1 MTDTIVSAANS
12 HSPLSDLSAVD
23 RIYQRMTEAT
33 WMVDYTTGQLLYLN
47 PAAERL
53 YGRSHQDL
61 KNQSCHWLETLVS
74 EDRDRVMDCIFQHSE
89 QWHQNTE
96 NCDLVLEYRIIRPDG
111 EKRWVRSQIWSL
123 TTQNQRCLQGITT
136 DLTEYRQAQQHK
148 LRLEKLTD
156 NLPGVIYQY
165 VLHKDGSS
173 EFVYVSP
180 GVKELYGL
188 GSEAI
193 TANADLVFN
202 LIHPDDLDDFRQS
215 VAISAENLTPWKYE
229 WRNYT
234 ASGQLKWISANS
246 QPERR
251 SNGDIVWD
259 GMMFDITDRK
269 QAQAE
274 RDRFFDCALDLFCI
288 VGFDGYF
295 KRLNPA
301 WETTLGYSIDELKAQ
316 PFLTWVHPDDRKTT
330 IAEAGNIAEGGNTL
344 WFENRYRTHDGSYRW
359 LAWKTVSFPE
369 EQVMYA
375 IARDITESKEIEIE
389 RERLIE
395 ILEASPDLISSAD
408 LDGKITYM
416 NRGGKILL
424 GLNPDTDIKQ
434 YRIEDFLPSEVA
446 AQFANDYI
454 PTTLEQGKWRGKASL
469 RTVDGNSFP
478 VSQVI
483 LAHEATSDR
492 EAYLSTIVRDIS
504 DIQAI
509 EERLRQ
515 QEQFLRTIYDNQGNV
530 VFVVDV
536 GIDGVFRY
544 ASFNATA
551 RELLGIDQDQICGK
565 TPLQVFGETT
575 GQQLQQYY
583 QQCLATQQRITY
595 ETTLILGDRE
605 LYFQEVLT
613 PLKDDRGNI
622 NRLVVNSTDISDRRI
637 AELALQTSEA
647 LHRHSARREKIVNHI
662 NQQIRQSLD
671 LKTILDT
678 SVREIYEL
686 LGVDRCYC
694 LWYRQTDNKPQFE
707 IGAEAKQDRLPSHL
721 KYYSSPVFDVLTTVL
736 QQQGSIQL
744 NDVGKVKDVCTR
756 EQLQQFGYKSLLL
769 FPIETG
775 ENNLA
780 MLACS
785 RETKA
790 QSWQDGEVELLQTVC
805 DNLAIAIQQ
814 AALYQQATT
823 KTQELEHTLTQLQQ
837 TQAQLIQAE
846 KMSGL
851 GQLVAGVAHEINNPV
866 SFIFGNLIHAQEYT
880 EELLQLIHLYKDSI
894 PEPPIEIQTYSE
906 DIDLDY
912 LIDDLP
918 NLFKSMHSGA
928 VRIREIVQSLRTF
941 SRLDESETKT
951 IDIHENLDSTLTIL
965 ASRLRTPKTIGEIQ
979 VIRDYGDL
987 PPVKCYAGPLN
998 QVFMNLMANA
1008 LDAIESKNESGGCLR
1023 IKTTRIEGDR
1033 VQIQIIDNGT
1043 GIKAETRDRIFDP
1056 FYTTKPIGKGTGL
1069 GLSISYQII
1078 VERHQGQLICD
1089 STPGEGTT
1097 FTIEIPC

>member
-1 MTDTIVSAANS
+1 MTDTITSLANN
-12 HSPLSDLSAVD
+12 HSCFSDSSAVD
-23 RIYQRMTEAT
+23 RVFQRMTEAT
-33 WMVDYTTGQLLYLN
+33 WMVDSATGQLLYLN

-53 YGRSHQDL
+53 YRRSLQDL
-61 KNQSCHWLETLVS
+61 RKQSCYWSETLVS

-89 QWHQNTE
+89 QWHQSGE
-96 NCDLVLEYRIIRPDG
+96 NFDLVLEYRVMRPDG
-111 EKRWVRSQIWSL
+111 EQRWVRSQIWSL
-123 TTQNQRCLQGITT
+123 TAENHLYLQGIST
-136 DLTEYRQAQQHK
+136 DLTEYRQAQQQK
-148 LRLEKLTD
+148 LRLEKLTS

-165 VLHKDGSS
+165 VLHQDGSS
-173 EFVYVSP
+173 EFTYVSP
-180 GVKELYGL
+180 GVKELYGI
-188 GSEAI
+188 GSE
-193 TANADLVFN
+193 TLTYNADLIWN
-202 LIHPDDLDDFRQS
+202 LVHPDDLDHFRQT
-215 VAISAENLTPWKYE
+215 VIASAENLTPWKHE

-234 ASGQLKWISANS
+234 ASGQLKWLSANA

-259 GMMFDITDRK
+259 GMMFDITERK
-269 QAQAE
+269 QAEAE

-301 WETTLGYSIDELKAQ
+301 WENTLGYSTAELKAQ
-316 PFLTWVHPDDRKTT
+316 PFITWVHPDDQEATL
-330 IAEAGNIAEGGNTL
+330 AEAGSINEGGNTL
-344 WFENRYRTHDGSYRW
+344 WFENRYRTRDGSYRW

-375 IARDITESKEIEIE
+375 IARDITEAKEIEIE
-389 RERLIE
+389 RERLIA
-395 ILEASPDLISSAD
+395 ILEASPDLISSSD
-408 LDGKITYM
+408 LEGQITYM
-416 NRGGKILL
+416 NRGGKALL
-424 GLNPDTDIKQ
+424 GLNPDTDMQQYHIK
-434 YRIEDFLPSEVA
+434 DFVPQEIQGKFDTEA
-446 AQFANDYI
+446 I
-454 PTTLEQGKWRGKASL
+454 PTTLETGKWRGTTRL
-469 RTVDGNSFP
+469 CRIDGESFP
-478 VSQVI
+478 TSQVI
-483 LAHEATSDR
+483 LAHEATPDR

-509 EERLRQ
+509 EEKLRQ

-536 GIDGVFRY
+536 GADGAFRY

-551 RELLGIDQDQICGK
+551 RELLGIDQDQICDQ
-565 TPLQVFGETT
+565 TPVQVFGETT
-575 GQQLQQYY
+575 GQQLQQHY
-583 QQCLATQQRITY
+583 QQCLDSQQRLTY
-595 ETTLILGDRE
+595 ETTLTLGDRE

-613 PLKDDRGNI
+613 PLKDPEGNI
-622 NRLVVNSTDISDRRI
+622 YRIVVNSTDISDRRS
-637 AELALQTSEA
+637 AELALQASEA
-647 LHRHSARREKIVNHI
+647 KHRHSARREKIVNHI

-671 LKTILDT
+671 LKTILET

-694 LWYRQTDNKPQFE
+694 LWYRQTDRKPQFE
-707 IGAEAKQDRLPSHL
+707 IGAEAKRDSLPSHL
-721 KYYSSPVFDVLTTVL
+721 DYYSSPVFDVLTTVL

-744 NDVGKVKDVCTR
+744 DDVAKVKDADTR
-756 EQLQQFGYKSLLL
+756 EQLQQFGYQSLML

-785 RETKA
+785 REMKP
-790 QSWQDGEVELLQTVC
+790 QPWQDREVELLQTVC

-823 KTQELEHTLTQLQQ
+823 KSHELEHTLSRLQQ

-851 GQLVAGVAHEINNPV
+851 GQLVAGVAHEINNPI
-866 SFIFGNLIHAQEYT
+866 SFIFGNLVHAQEYT
-880 EELLQLIHLYKDSI
+880 HDLLQLIHLYKDSI
-894 PEPPIEIQTYSE
+894 LEPPIEVQTYSE
-906 DIDLDY
+906 DIDLHY

-918 NLFKSMHSGA
+918 KLFKSMHSGA

-941 SRLDESETKT
+941 SRLDESDTKT
-951 IDIHENLDSTLTIL
+951 IDLHENLDSTLTIL
-965 ASRLRTPKTIGEIQ
+965 ASRLRNSKTQKEIQ

-987 PPVKCYAGPLN
+987 PPVQCYAGPLN
-998 QVFMNLMANA
+998 QVFMNLIANA
-1008 LDAIESKNESGGCLR
+1008 LDAIEAQNESEGCLQ
-1023 IKTTRIEGDR
+1023 IKTTRLAGDR
-1033 VQIQIIDNGT
+1033 VQIQVIDNGT

-1078 VERHQGQLICD
+1078 VERHNGQLICD